1 MKKTATP
8 QSGIEKP
15 GHGPLI
21 TKGILLLLF
30 LIGLG
35 IIAMGMTGM
44 REYGDSGFSSETAYS
59 SIHSLGGN
67 TAEAWRKLDSQL
79 SGLSAE
85 QRGEA
90 DRIAEALVNAAWES
104 QSAGGGAKAEALLD
118 AAPQA
123 DRAALAWKLLYASYL
138 TGGPKVNS

>member
-15 GHGPLI
+15 GYGPLI

-44 REYGDSGFSSETAYS
+44 REYGDSGFRSMDSTAYYPSPDSVS
-59 SIHSLGGN
+59 S
-67 TAEAWRKLDSQL
+67 
-79 SGLSAE
+79 
-85 QRGEA
+85 
-90 DRIAEALVNAAWES
+90 
-104 QSAGGGAKAEALLD
+104 
-118 AAPQA
+118 
-123 DRAALAWKLLYASYL
+123 
-138 TGGPKVNS
+138 